1 MKPQNELLEFVK
13 NQKDDNLWLLFAE
26 AKAELKERGL
36 IRTGNIV
43 GERGE
48 QIAISIYCNTP
59 NLPKLQ
65 AAPESTQN
73 IDAISINGDRYSV
86 KTITLPGK
94 TTGVFYGLNPKGS
107 DEPDKQKFE
116 FLIVVILD
124 KKMQPVKI
132 IETECS
138 EFCKFKK
145 WHSRMNA
152 WNISVTKNFVENSK
166 LIYDKERGAF
176 ND

>member
-1 MKPQNELLEFVK
+1 MKAIKELVEFVK
-13 NQKDDNLWLLFAE
+13 NQKNDGLWLLFAE

-36 IRTGNIV
+36 IRTANIV

-48 QIAISIYCNTP
+48 QLAISTYCNTP

-73 IDAISINGDRYSV
+73 IDAISINGERYSV
-86 KTITLPGK
+86 KTITQPGK

-107 DEPDKQKFE
+107 TEKDKQKFE
-116 FLIVVILD
+116 FLIVVLLD
-124 KKMQPVKI
+124 RKMQPVQI
-132 IETECS
+132 IEADWDR
-138 EFCKFKK
+138 FCKFKK

-152 WNISVTKNFVENSK
+152 WNISITKEFIQNSK
-166 LIYDKERGAF
+166 IIFDKEG
-176 ND
+176 DGVL